1 MEESREGR
9 YVMEEKRVRGMEG
22 GEEEIVRGEGKGGR
36 KERALEDAG
45 EVR

>member
-22 GEEEIVRGEGKGGR
+22 EEEVVRGEGKGGR
-36 KERALEDAG
+36 KGRA
-45 EVR
+45 

>member
-9 YVMEEKRVRGMEG
+9 YVMGGKRVREMEG

-36 KERALEDAG
+36 KGRA
-45 EVR
+45 

>member
-9 YVMEEKRVRGMEG
+9 YVMEEKKRLEG

-36 KERALEDAG
+36 KGRA
-45 EVR
+45 